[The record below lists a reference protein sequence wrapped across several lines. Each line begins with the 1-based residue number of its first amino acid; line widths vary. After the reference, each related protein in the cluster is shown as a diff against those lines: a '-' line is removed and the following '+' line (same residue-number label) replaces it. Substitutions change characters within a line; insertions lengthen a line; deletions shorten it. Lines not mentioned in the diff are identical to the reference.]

1 MFGNGIRM
9 AAQGLAV
16 PETEKR
22 PEASGRFR
30 WPPQGCTAVL
40 VAVYPSPDPAVYLER
55 THRSSCAILARLSVW
70 TIMSKIRTGTRLHLR
85 EGAFVGASTDPDA

>member
-40 VAVYPSPDPAVYLER
+40 
-55 THRSSCAILARLSVW
+55 
-70 TIMSKIRTGTRLHLR
+70 
-85 EGAFVGASTDPDA
+85 